1 MHVRGVRCA
10 NTTVRRNMECG
21 IISRHDNAVARLTF
35 FALNG
40 VDRSAASVQG
50 PADSCRPKMTE
61 VKAKFPELTFQQ
73 VKAVLKDKNRGVVV
87 DVREPKELRE
97 DGSIPGSINVP
108 LGDVQTAFEMDP
120 GAFKSHYHAD
130 KPDPAKDII
139 FSCRSGRRALM
150 AAEKL
155 QELGTYHNIKVYP
168 GSFQN
173 WVLQGGDF
181 NQAPL
186 TEDST
191 QDQV

>member
-1 MHVRGVRCA
+1 MRCA
-10 NTTVRRNMECG
+10 AAAFLFC
-21 IISRHDNAVARLTF
+21 AVFVF
-35 FALNG
+35 F
-40 VDRSAASVQG
+40 G
-50 PADSCRPKMTE
+50 PADGTQRLIKRPHRVPRSKHSGPKMTE

-108 LGDVQTAFEMDP
+108 LGDVQTAFEMGP

-168 GSFQN
+168 GSFQD

-186 TEDST
+186 TEDPT